1 MYTFTYHQ
9 KYMIPQI
16 LDGKLLAKQ
25 TELSLSQ
32 RTAQLNMLNPGRI
45 PILATILVGNDPS
58 SATYVKMKGNA
69 CRRIGMDSLC
79 IELDENTTTKQLIDI
94 IKDLNANPNVHGI
107 LLQHPVPSHIDER
120 QCFDTIALEK
130 DVDGVTCLGYG
141 RMSMNIE
148 AYGSATPQGIITL
161 LSHYDIQFK
170 GKHAIVLGRSPI
182 LGKPMAA
189 MLLNKDCTVTICH
202 SRTQHIQAHI
212 QQADILIAA
221 VVKHCFVQTDWVK
234 PGAVLVDAGYHAGGI
249 GDIHPDAFALSSAY
263 TPVPGGVG
271 PMTISTLMS
280 QTLSAAEKALS
291 INPRSI

>member
-1 MYTFTYHQ
+1 
-9 KYMIPQI
+9 MIPQI

-25 TELSLSQ
+25 TEHSLSQ
-32 RTAQLNMLNPGRI
+32 RTAQLIMQNPGRI

-79 IELDENTTTKQLIDI
+79 IELDENTTTQQLIDI
-94 IKDLNANPNVHGI
+94 IKDLNANRNVHGI

-170 GKHAIVLGRSPI
+170 GNAKDIFISIRKFEYAKLEAINYNRS
-182 LGKPMAA
+182 
-189 MLLNKDCTVTICH
+189 CH
-202 SRTQHIQAHI
+202 
-212 QQADILIAA
+212 
-221 VVKHCFVQTDWVK
+221 
-234 PGAVLVDAGYHAGGI
+234 
-249 GDIHPDAFALSSAY
+249 
-263 TPVPGGVG
+263 
-271 PMTISTLMS
+271 
-280 QTLSAAEKALS
+280 
-291 INPRSI
+291 

>member
-32 RTAQLNMLNPGRI
+32 RTAQLNMQNPGRI

-148 AYGSATPQGIITL
+148 AYGSATPQGLITL

-202 SRTQHIQAHI
+202 SRTQNIQAHI
-212 QQADILIAA
+212 QQSDILIAA
-221 VVKHCFVQTDWVK
+221 VGKPCFVQTDWVK